1 MKSNIVIFGNN
12 SYTNEHNETTLT
24 YIQKKINYDKD
35 RF

>member
-1 MKSNIVIFGNN
+1 MNSNIVIFGNN
-12 SYTNEHNETTLT
+12 SYTNEHNETTL